1 MRPVSYVIVFVT
13 LLSLVST
20 SLAQQVLTPVLRK
33 TSDGL
38 KLHESQCKW
47 RKASC
52 APAQKRLVEG
62 LRLCEAELSCFGPE
76 SLGDV
81 TSAPS

>member
-1 MRPVSYVIVFVT
+1 MQTAAAFLAYQ
-13 LLSLVST
+13 LSS
-20 SLAQQVLTPVLRK
+20 AK
-33 TSDGL
+33 TFDRVNV
-38 KLHESQCKW
+38 HESRCKW

-62 LRLCEAELSCFGPE
+62 LSLCEAELSCFGPE
-76 SLGDV
+76 SLGGV